1 MSSHLDES
9 GKAFMVDV
17 SGKSE
22 TGRTA
27 VAEGYIFVSE
37 PVLAAIRENAV
48 KKGDA
53 LGVARVAG
61 ILAVKNTPRVI
72 PLCHNIPIS
81 GCDIQFT
88 LEEGR
93 IRAVCSVVC
102 HAQTGAE
109 MEALSGVS
117 TALLTIYDMC
127 KSIDNAMEIN
137 NIRLLKKT
145 GGKSGDYVRRPE
157 GG

>member
-1 MSSHLDES
+1 MSSHLDEA

-17 SGKSE
+17 SAKAE

-27 VAEGYIFVSE
+27 VAEGYIYVSRA
-37 PVLAAIRENAV
+37 VLDAIRENNV

-61 ILAVKNTPRVI
+61 IMAVKNTPRVI
-72 PLCHNIPIS
+72 PLCHDIPVS
-81 GCDIQFT
+81 GCDIAFT

-93 IRAVCSVVC
+93 IRAQCSVVC
-102 HAQTGAE
+102 HARTGAE
-109 MEALSGVS
+109 MEALSGAA

-127 KSIDNAMEIN
+127 KSIDKAMEISSLRL
-137 NIRLLKKT
+137 IRKT
-145 GGKSGDYVRRPE
+145 GGKSGDYVRDA
-157 GG
+157 GGD

>member
-1 MSSHLDES
+1 MSSHLDAA

-17 SGKSE
+17 SAKSE
-22 TGRTA
+22 TDRSA
-27 VAEGYIFVSE
+27 VAEGYIHVSDA
-37 PVLAAIRENAV
+37 VLTAIRENNV

-61 ILAVKNTPRVI
+61 ILAVKNTPRTI
-72 PLCHNIPIS
+72 PLCHDIPIA

-88 LEEGR
+88 LEDGR

-102 HAQTGAE
+102 HARTGAE
-109 MEALSGVS
+109 MEALSGVT

-127 KSIDNAMEIN
+127 KSIDKAMAIDN
-137 NIRLLKKT
+137 VRLMKKT
-145 GGKSGDYVRRPE
+145 GGKSGDYTRHE